1 MNTYAHISKRCIRYQ
16 LTDKKTIED
25 IKKQLQRI
33 QLIKEAVAQY

>member
-1 MNTYAHISKRCIRYQ
+1 MRARIRYQ

-33 QLIKEAVAQY
+33 QHIKEAAAQY